1 MRRQFDTDYVRTYYV
16 DMNLTLSADER
27 LIKRARKAAESMGMS
42 LNQAVR
48 RFLEELAGEQSADAE
63 LAELSD
69 LSARSGGRSR
79 GWRFDRD
86 EIHERRS

>member
-1 MRRQFDTDYVRTYYV
+1 
-16 DMNLTLSADER
+16 MNLTLSIDER
-27 LIKRARKAAESMGMS
+27 IVKKARRAAASIGMS

-48 RFLEELAGEQSADAE
+48 RFLEDLAGDDSADKDITE
-63 LAELSD
+63 MDD

-86 EIHERRS
+86 EIHERRP